1 MLIYCTGATGL
12 AGYNF
17 VKAASSEGHK
27 VVAVCGKHRL
37 PEMPNVT
44 PVSCDLLDEHAVQ
57 RAVLEVFPD
66 AIVNCAAIS
75 SPADV
80 DANPELAEKMNTVL
94 PERLAQLAN
103 HVGARFIHLS
113 TDMVF
118 DGSDAPYKN
127 TDIPM
132 PCTLYGTTKLMAEKR
147 VLKAAAHTSVV
158 LRLSH
163 ISGNSLTTR
172 RSLHEKLLH
181 IWAAGEKAKCRVD
194 EIKCPL
200 SAGRLG
206 DLLVELCERPNL
218 TGIYHYAGLE
228 PISRY
233 DMARRITE
241 KFGLSADEF
250 VEPVRGDRE
259 IDLTLDMSCLARYVK
274 TRSCMFGELLDEMEL
289 PADLADWLKSKT
301 GRVPVKR
308 FKL

>member
-1 MLIYCTGATGL
+1 
-12 AGYNF
+12 
-17 VKAASSEGHK
+17 
-27 VVAVCGKHRL
+27 
-37 PEMPNVT
+37 
-44 PVSCDLLDEHAVQ
+44 
-57 RAVLEVFPD
+57 
-66 AIVNCAAIS
+66 
-75 SPADV
+75 
-80 DANPELAEKMNTVL
+80 
-94 PERLAQLAN
+94 
-103 HVGARFIHLS
+103 
-113 TDMVF
+113 
-118 DGSDAPYKN
+118 
-127 TDIPM
+127 
-132 PCTLYGTTKLMAEKR
+132 MAEKR

-172 RSLHEKLLH
+172 RSLHEKLLR

-233 DMARRITE
+233 DMARRIAE

-274 TRSCMFGELLDEMEL
+274 TRSCMFGELLDEVEARVAAAL
-289 PADLADWLKSKT
+289 ERLAAGDIAAAPT
-301 GRVPVKR
+301 TPDACAYCPVTVCDKR
-308 FKL
+308 TA